1 MTSSVAVVL
10 AGGRSSRMG
19 TSKAALEWHGST
31 LLRRVTG
38 LVDRAVDGGVL
49 VVRAPGQELPALDPR
64 VRVLDD
70 PEEGRGPLQGLAVGL
85 AAVAEQ
91 AEQAFVC
98 STDLPLLHPAFVSAV
113 LGNLDQDIDVALP
126 VVRGHRQPLAAGYRT
141 DLAPLAA
148 KLLAEGRDRP
158 AHLFEECRVR
168 RLGAAALLAAPR
180 LARADPDLESVL
192 NLNDRADY
200 EAARSRPGP
209 AVVVECFGVLASSGR
224 GRGPHTVQ
232 AATVGEAAAGVGVPL
247 DGHALA
253 AVNGDQVRGEA
264 EVPLAAGDRV
274 SFISADAGG

>member
-38 LVDRAVDGGVL
+38 LADRAVDGGVV
-49 VVRAPGQELPALDPR
+49 VVRAPGQELPSLDPR
-64 VRVLDD
+64 ARVLDD

-85 AAVAEQ
+85 AAAAEQ

-98 STDLPLLHPAFVSAV
+98 STDLPFLHPAFVSAV
-113 LGNLDQDIDVALP
+113 LRNLDEDVDVALP
-126 VVRGHRQPLAAGYRT
+126 VVRGYRQPLAAGYRT
-141 DLAPLAA
+141 DLAPLVA

-168 RLGAAALLAAPR
+168 RLEAAELLAARR
-180 LARADPDLESVL
+180 LAQADPDLESVV
-192 NLNDRADY
+192 NLNDRAAY
-200 EAARSRPGP
+200 EGARSRPGP
-209 AVVVECFGVLASSGR
+209 AVVVECFGVLASSSR

-253 AVNGDQVRGEA
+253 AVNGDQVRGDA
-264 EVPLAAGDRV
+264 DVPLAAGDRV

>member
-1 MTSSVAVVL
+1 
-10 AGGRSSRMG
+10 MG

-38 LVDRAVDGGVL
+38 LVDRAVDGGVV

-85 AAVAEQ
+85 VAAAEQ

-232 AATVGEAAAGVGVPL
+232 AATVREAAAGVGVPL